1 MKKSFNSVLNV
12 VLCFLLISCL
22 FGCSSDTPK
31 EETGK
36 TSNNDVQQEQINNE
50 DSIENDSDIE
60 IDNNISNE
68 IEEIVN
74 ESEEVVETDLTDKQR
89 NSIAMLNHLTATT
102 QKILY
107 KKNNRLYLEEVYS
120 SLINNTY
127 PNAINDTTLSYINK
141 LLSNISALKIND
153 GEREL
158 LQYIYEQRKATEI
171 LSALP
176 SPMSVFNVIQAK
188 DKVKTIA
195 GLTYLAFD
203 SITGYM
209 TTKQE
214 NSLDY
219 LKKDWELTKNEIG
232 IIDGLRSEGFTFMTK
247 ILNENDIK
255 GELSLNEE
263 AIKYITELEEDQ
275 KTSDEL
281 KINNLIDN
289 EDIYKEYG
297 YYWLLLA
304 RYYYNVENYEGC
316 VHSVE
321 KYISIQPQIFRY
333 DYDLANALPLAIA
346 SLDSVY
352 SDQELF
358 EKQEEYLKL
367 LIDNTIPNG
376 EYWALRY
383 FAATSYINL
392 YKETNNIE
400 YLRTAYSLV
409 KNNTYNLVAKQK
421 ELNTT
426 YLNDVV
432 EEEIPDGTK
441 KEDKERIKKNN
452 RELKEKRKTELPP
465 INVALFTNINLM
477 YDISKELNISDSEIN
492 SIKKALYDNDT
503 NLFLVKTIN
512 NRYWLS
518 NDSKDDD
525 LYIAEGKELVIPAN
539 YVCDNS
545 KIILSLKNSDGT
557 TIIDDFVIKKVKRK
571 NKDVESFIATYT
583 SKTFDDIKLK
593 ANDKICIEIYPFED
607 YLPAN
612 KFSYNIKKVNIF
624 GTPKYEI
631 YK

>member
-1 MKKSFNSVLNV
+1 MKKCFNSVMKITLS
-12 VLCFLLISCL
+12 FLLISCL
-22 FGCSSDTPK
+22 FGCSSNISK
-31 EETGK
+31 EETGND
-36 TSNNDVQQEQINNE
+36 SNSNVQQDQISTENTIEQNDDDE
-50 DSIENDSDIE
+50 IE
-60 IDNNISNE
+60 NNISNE
-68 IEEIVN
+68 IDETTN
-74 ESEEVVETDLTDKQR
+74 ENEDTKDPDLTDKQR

-107 KKNNRLYLEEVYS
+107 KKNNRLYLEEVFS

-127 PNAINDTTLSYINK
+127 PNAINDTTLDYINR
-141 LLSNISALKIND
+141 LLNNINALKINNQ
-153 GEREL
+153 EKEL
-158 LQYIYEQRKATEI
+158 LQYIYEQKKSTEI

-176 SPMSVFNVIQAK
+176 SPMSILNIVQAENK
-188 DKVKTIA
+188 IKAIA
-195 GLTYLAFD
+195 SLSYLPFD
-203 SITGYM
+203 SISGYM
-209 TTKQE
+209 TTKQQ

-219 LKKDWELTKNEIG
+219 LKEDWELTKNEIG
-232 IIDGLRSEGFTFMTK
+232 IIDNFRIEGFSFMTK

-304 RYYYNVENYEGC
+304 RYYYNVENYEDC
-316 VHSVE
+316 VRSVE

-358 EKQEEYLKL
+358 DKQEEYLKL

-392 YKETNNIE
+392 YKETNDIE
-400 YLRTAYSLV
+400 YLRTAYSLA
-409 KNNTYNLVAKQK
+409 KNNTYNLVANQK

-432 EEEIPDGTK
+432 EEKIPDGTK
-441 KEDKERIKKNN
+441 KEEKERIKKNN
-452 RELKEKRKTELPP
+452 KELKEKRKTELPP

-477 YDISKELNISDSEIN
+477 YDISKELNISDSEIT

-503 NLFLVKTIN
+503 SLFLVKTIN
-512 NRYWLS
+512 NRYWQS
-518 NDSKDDD
+518 SSSKDND
-525 LYIAEGKELVIPAN
+525 LYIIEGKELVIPAN

-545 KIILSLKNSDGT
+545 KIVLTLKNSDGT
-557 TIIDDFVIKKVKRK
+557 TIIDDFVIEKVKRK
-571 NKDVESFIATYT
+571 NNDVESFIATYT
-583 SKTFDDIKLK
+583 SETFDDIKLK
-593 ANDKICIEIYPFED
+593 VNDKICIEIYPFED

-624 GTPKYEI
+624 GIPKYEI